1 MKLFVLLLLGLLFS
15 ISCQE
20 IRRKSNL
27 LVEKE
32 KIKNAYPVHYMT
44 REVRSVEIEAK
55 EKEYSHERMIFKA
68 KETKNG
74 VLIYWSIKENSKIKT
89 FVIEK
94 SLDNSNFESITK
106 IEDDME
112 GILKHY
118 SYVDH
123 FPSSKIIYYRLK
135 QLYKDGTS
143 VLTNSFKVE
152 LKNTIDA
159 WMFIAKKAT
168 NLPSLEIEFNLK
180 PNQYPVEIDLYNVL
194 GTRIATQK
202 EHQQQFQLSLP
213 DVLEE
218 GGTIRARTADQKVL
232 VERF

>member
-15 ISCQE
+15 TSCQE
-20 IRRKSNL
+20 IRHQSNL

-32 KIKNAYPVHYMT
+32 KMKNAYPVHYIT
-44 REVRSVEIEAK
+44 REVRSVELEAK
-55 EKEYSHERMIFKA
+55 AKEYSQERMTFKA
-68 KETKNG
+68 KEAKNG
-74 VLIYWSIKENSKIKT
+74 VLIYWSIKENSKIKA

-94 SLDNSNFESITK
+94 SLDNSNFESITR

-118 SYVDH
+118 SYIDH

-143 VLTNSFKVE
+143 VLTNPFKVE

-159 WMFIAKKAT
+159 WMFITKKTT
-168 NLPSLEIEFNLK
+168 NLSSLEIEFNLK

-232 VERF
+232 VGQF